1 VTAPRDCHSLAT
13 SPENGSIERRIDRCT
28 DSPSD
33 TLEGAPLAPAAAKT
47 ARIWIGDTPP
57 SLNVVAGRR
66 WDWVKAKRRWQTDL
80 GVLLMA
86 EQLPRH
92 LHRVEASA
100 VLTFPTRRRRDEGN
114 FRSLLEKS
122 LGDALVEGG
131 WLDDDTPDRYRFGV
145 VTFAEGAARTTIA
158 LRCLRSAE

>member
-1 VTAPRDCHSLAT
+1 MNGTGARLAHGVKRPHCERAGESAQGQQPRAVLT
-13 SPENGSIERRIDRCT
+13 
-28 DSPSD
+28 
-33 TLEGAPLAPAAAKT
+33 K
-47 ARIWIGDTPP
+47 RIWIGDTPP

-66 WDWVKAKRRWQTDL
+66 WQWTKAKRRWQTDL

-86 EQLPRH
+86 EQLPRG

-114 FRSLLEKS
+114 FRALLEKA

-131 WLDDDTPDRYRFGV
+131 WLDDDTPDHFSFGA
-145 VTFAEGAARTTIA
+145 VTFALGAARTTVEVTA
-158 LRCLRSAE
+158 YPKEHR